1 MRLGKAHCL
10 SMFCSKLYLCVD
22 MATAN
27 NQKICTRL
35 DELQNCNP
43 NGQLIDLSKNAAWLA
58 IVKLNAGLQHPN

>member
-22 MATAN
+22 MAAAN

-58 IVKLNAGLQHPN
+58 IVKLNTGLQHPN